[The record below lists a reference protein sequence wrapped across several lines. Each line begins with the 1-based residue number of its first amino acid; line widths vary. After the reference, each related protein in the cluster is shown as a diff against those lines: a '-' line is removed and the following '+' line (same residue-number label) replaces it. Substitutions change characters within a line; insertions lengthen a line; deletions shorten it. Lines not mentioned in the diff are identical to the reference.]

1 MEKPASRGLFCAWVS
16 PGGRDWC
23 RVVRPTA
30 RRCRVSPRR
39 ASYLSLLRQSKVT
52 ERKASR
58 IRRPCGHAAL
68 LGAAGV
74 WLNSLRSN
82 NASPDPSAPALLASS
97 LRRGCG
103 YLRTKELALLS
114 PKSWDDKNDSFFVD
128 QYAKNHNFQS
138 TYVLCLAESP
148 ETYHHWKIFTSGS
161 NGVCIEFKKDELIT
175 HALKVKGLR
184 AEPVSYSTIK
194 ELRATKPKPEQL
206 PFLKRQAFR
215 DEAEFRLFVAH
226 HEPFSVPIRFAVP
239 TNVLNRIVL
248 SPWIPK
254 SVSDQVKATIKEMA
268 GCKTLKVYRSTLV
281 ENEGWK
287 QLGGHGA

>member
-1 MEKPASRGLFCAWVS
+1 M
-16 PGGRDWC
+16 
-23 RVVRPTA
+23 
-30 RRCRVSPRR
+30 
-39 ASYLSLLRQSKVT
+39 
-52 ERKASR
+52 
-58 IRRPCGHAAL
+58 
-68 LGAAGV
+68 
-74 WLNSLRSN
+74 
-82 NASPDPSAPALLASS
+82 
-97 LRRGCG
+97 
-103 YLRTKELALLS
+103 
-114 PKSWDDKNDSFFVD
+114 
-128 QYAKNHNFQS
+128 
-138 TYVLCLAESP
+138 
-148 ETYHHWKIFTSGS
+148 
-161 NGVCIEFKKDELIT
+161 CIEFKKDELIT